1 MQSDQPESTFMG
13 IHKHRCVHCGKTP
26 SEAGIAKCEPIPETS
41 LVDAVE
47 AGVEAAA
54 EYVSAQPP
62 GADKSWGSKE
72 FRIAEAAAMAAANAC
87 IKALFEE
94 AARAK

>member
-1 MQSDQPESTFMG
+1 MPDNNSKTTFMG
-13 IHKHRCVHCGKTP
+13 IHEHRCIHCGKTP
-26 SEAGIAKCEPIPETS
+26 SEAGIAKCEPIAETA
-41 LVDAVE
+41 LVGAIE

-54 EYVSAQPP
+54 EYVSEQPP

-72 FRIAEAAAMAAANAC
+72 YRIAETAAMAAASAC

-94 AARAK
+94 AAHAK

>member
-1 MQSDQPESTFMG
+1 MPDKSETTFMG
-13 IHKHRCVHCGKTP
+13 IHEHRCVHCGKTP
-26 SEAGIAKCEPIPETS
+26 SEAGIAKCEPMPPEKT

-72 FRIAEAAAMAAANAC
+72 FRIAETAAMAAANAC
-87 IKALFEE
+87 IKALFEG